1 MSTGSALVVWGG
13 WNGHEPEQVA
23 ALHAGVLRENG
34 FEVEVA
40 TTLDAFLDGERLKRL
55 DLIVP
60 LWTMGEITS
69 EQSRPVMAAVQ
80 SGVGLAGCHGGMCDA
95 FRTDTGWQF
104 MTGGQW
110 VAHPGDDTVTYPV
123 RITNREHVITRGIP
137 DFEVTSEQYYL
148 HVDPANKVLAVTP
161 FPIAPGPHTPNGPL
175 DMPVVWTRLWGA
187 GRVFYSSL
195 GHVERTARQKEVLEI
210 QTRGMLWAAKRLS

>member
-13 WNGHEPEQVA
+13 WKGHEPEQVA
-23 ALHAGVLRENG
+23 ALHAGVLREKG
-34 FEVEVA
+34 FAVEVSN
-40 TTLDAFLDGERLKRL
+40 TLDAFLDGERLKRL

-60 LWTMGEITS
+60 LWTGGEIKK
-69 EQSRPVMAAVQ
+69 EQVGPVRAAVE

-110 VAHPGDDTVTYPV
+110 VAHPGNDKVTYPV

-161 FPIAPGPHTPNGPL
+161 FPIAPGPHTPNGPV
-175 DMPVVWTRLWGA
+175 DMPVAWTRLWGA

-195 GHVERTARQKEVLEI
+195 GHVEKTARQKEVLEI
-210 QTRGMLWAAKRLS
+210 QTRGMLWAAKRL

>member
-13 WNGHEPEQVA
+13 WKGHEPEQVA

-34 FEVEVA
+34 FDVEVA
-40 TTLDAFLDGERLKRL
+40 DTLDAFLDGERLKRL

-69 EQSRPVMAAVQ
+69 EQSRPVMAAVEA
-80 SGVGLAGCHGGMCDA
+80 GVGLAGCHGGMCDA
-95 FRTDTGWQF
+95 FRADTGWQF

-110 VAHPGDDTVTYPV
+110 VAHPGNDTVTYPV
-123 RITNREHVITRGIP
+123 RITNREHVITRGVP

-210 QTRGMLWAAKRLS
+210 QTRGMLWAAKKI